1 MAEKTF
7 ETPAKERFEYVLS
20 VNGNI
25 ICQRNFAI
33 NNFQE
38 KSLGSVHLTDA
49 VMACVDLIDKDLKEK
64 TDIYNIL
71 TAPQVFQNED
81 EMNKWVKERPFN
93 LDNPAFV
100 VLRESEQVYVWDGE
114 KMTEYNKPFN
124 RTDYAGESNDQPCTL
139 KFAFLDNGE
148 EVRSVQWDGNRYPK
162 FVRTN
167 IDIINQKNK
176 YEAEGVYAPFEAFI
190 INAFNKDRKDL
201 TPSIKWKLSYA
212 CSGETVRYFSRVHY
226 GDKEYDLN
234 LKGYNERLF
243 QNLKKK
249 N

>member
-7 ETPAKERFEYVLS
+7 ETPVKERFDFVLS

-25 ICQRNFAI
+25 VCRRNFAI

-49 VMACVDLIDKDLKEK
+49 VMACVELIDKDLKEK
-64 TDIYNIL
+64 TDIYNYL
-71 TAPQVFQNED
+71 TAPQVFE
-81 EMNKWVKERPFN
+81 NKEQMYDWAERQQFH
-93 LDNPAFV
+93 LDNPAYI
-100 VLRESEQVYVWDGE
+100 VLRDSEQVYLWTGDE
-114 KMTEYNKPFN
+114 IREYNKPFN
-124 RTDYAGESNDQPCTL
+124 RNDYAGEPSDAPCVI

-148 EVRSVQWDGNRYPK
+148 EVRSVQWDGNKYPK

-176 YEAEGVYAPFEAFI
+176 YEGEGVYAPFEAFI
-190 INAFNKDRKDL
+190 FNQFIKERRDL
-201 TPSIKWKLSYA
+201 TPAIKWKLSYA

-226 GDKEYDLN
+226 GDREYDLN

-243 QNLKKK
+243 LNMKKK
-249 N
+249 K